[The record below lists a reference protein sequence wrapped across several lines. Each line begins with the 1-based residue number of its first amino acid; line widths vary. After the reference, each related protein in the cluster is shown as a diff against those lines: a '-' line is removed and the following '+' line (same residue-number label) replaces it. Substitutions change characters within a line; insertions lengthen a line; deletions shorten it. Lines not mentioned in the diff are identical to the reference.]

1 MTTEPNRNTK
11 LMKDSF
17 TLQEIA
23 DWQLYNDKS
32 QVELPSIQR
41 GFVWKPKQVED
52 LWDSILRGYPIGSFL
67 FSKSGEKLY
76 LMDGQQRSTSIFL
89 GHFNPY
95 NQIDTTKA
103 WSIKGELPVLWI
115 DIKPEALPNSSKYSF
130 RMTTRSHP
138 WGYQASKNDFKLSI
152 SDRRKALELFRH
164 HSNNNGGYT
173 SFKNS
178 TVFPYD
184 CNFPIPLCFFIES
197 DTIENVILKCELHL
211 PDYFSTKRGG
221 FINKADFLNTLKTN
235 LSDELNNVLYDIQ
248 RAKTISIKS
257 NIIDDRV
264 LNEENESENP
274 TLFVR
279 INSAGTTLTGDDL
292 IYSIYKATFPDAKNL
307 IENVGLNFVPPTQ
320 VLSLISRIVSSD
332 LDNNNFTKKL
342 NVRDFQRKIKNYEF
356 KQRLKLLI
364 QSREIENLFENSI
377 SILSCKDNTLFS
389 GEIPPI
395 IIKQFIKRN
404 QELYLFFL
412 YWLHINPVN
421 QLDNN
426 LKLKIVSKLI
436 CFAWFGFDNLLR
448 LWSENI
454 SNRNFWNEPLNNIMG
469 WDGSDGINFLLP
481 PDLLRKYYE
490 QEEVIN
496 MFRINNENKWG
507 LFPEGVGKDI
517 ISFYKSVKKEEFDM
531 PKSNEFFWK
540 FIGKIQYNKQIILFA
555 QRDYINSTFKDFNQ
569 LDEIEDTNVPWDWDH
584 IYPSE
589 WVYRKVYCNQSIKDW
604 NNSNGNFRA
613 ISLEHNRSRSNK
625 QSPKDISIKEE
636 RDYSFIKENDWEYW
650 KNIDNRIWDDKIENH
665 FKAITTRT
673 INIYES
679 FWNDLKI
686 NELIDI

>member
-1 MTTEPNRNTK
+1 
-11 LMKDSF
+11 MKDFF

-23 DWQLYNDKS
+23 DWQLHNDKT

-76 LMDGQQRSTSIFL
+76 LMDGQQRSTSIFM

-95 NQIDTTKA
+95 SQNDATKA

-115 DIKPEALPNSSKYSF
+115 DIKPEALLNSSKYSL
-130 RMTTRSHP
+130 RLTTRSHP
-138 WGYQASKNDFKLSI
+138 WGYQASNNDSKLNV
-152 SDRRKALELFRH
+152 SDRRKALELFKQ
-164 HSNNNGGYT
+164 HSNNDGGYT

-178 TVFPYD
+178 TVFPFD
-184 CNFPIPLCFFIES
+184 CSFPIPLCFFIES
-197 DTIENVILKCELHL
+197 ESIENVISKCELHI

-221 FINKADFLNTLKTN
+221 FNNKTEFLNSLKTD
-235 LSDELNNVLYDIQ
+235 LSVDLNKLFYDIQ
-248 RAKTISIKS
+248 RAKTISVKS

-264 LNEENESENP
+264 LNEETDSENP

-279 INSAGTTLTGDDL
+279 INSAGTTLTGDEL

-307 IENVGLNFVPPTQ
+307 IENVGLNFISPTQ
-320 VLSLISRIVSSD
+320 VLSLVSRIVSSD

-342 NVRDFQRKIKNYEF
+342 NVRDFQRKIRNDNF
-356 KQRLKLLI
+356 KQCLKYLI
-364 QSREIENLFENSI
+364 QSKEIEKLFDMSI

-395 IIKQFIKRN
+395 IIKQFIKKN

-412 YWLHINPVN
+412 YWLHTYSGN
-421 QLDNN
+421 QLDDN
-426 LKLKIVSKLI
+426 LKLKMVSKLI
-436 CFAWFGFDNLLR
+436 CFAWFGFDNLPR

-454 SNRNFWNEPLNNIMG
+454 SNKNFWNEPLNNLIW
-469 WDGSDGINFLLP
+469 WDGSDGIHFLLP
-481 PDLLRKYYE
+481 PNLLKKYYE
-490 QEEVIN
+490 QESVIN
-496 MFRINNENKWG
+496 MFRIKNEHKWG

-517 ISFYKSVKKEEFDM
+517 ISFYKSVKKEEFDL
-531 PKSNEFFWK
+531 PKSNEFFWE
-540 FIGKIQYNKQIILFA
+540 FIGKIQYNKQMILFA

-613 ISLEHNRSRSNK
+613 ISLEHNRSRSNQ
-625 QSPKDISIKEE
+625 QSPKGISTKDE
-636 RDYSFIKENDWEYW
+636 RECSFIKENDWEYW

-686 NELIDI
+686 NELIDV

>member
-1 MTTEPNRNTK
+1 
-11 LMKDSF
+11 MKDFF

-23 DWQLYNDKS
+23 DWQLYNDKT

-76 LMDGQQRSTSIFL
+76 LMDGQQRSTSIL
-89 GHFNPY
+89 IGHFNPY
-95 NQIDTTKA
+95 NQIDATKA

-115 DIKPEALPNSSKYSF
+115 DIKPEALLNSSKYSL
-130 RMTTRSHP
+130 RLTTRSHP
-138 WGYQASKNDFKLSI
+138 WGYQASNNDSKLNV
-152 SDRRKALELFRH
+152 SDRRKALELFKQ

-178 TVFPYD
+178 TVFPFD
-184 CNFPIPLCFFIES
+184 CSFPIPLCFFIES
-197 DTIENVILKCELHL
+197 DSIENVISKCELHI

-221 FINKADFLNTLKTN
+221 FNNKVEFLNSLKTN
-235 LSDELNNVLYDIQ
+235 LSVELNNLFYDIQ
-248 RAKTISIKS
+248 RAKTISVKS

-264 LNEENESENP
+264 LNEENDSENP

-292 IYSIYKATFPDAKNL
+292 IYSIYKATFPDVKDL
-307 IENVGLNFVPPTQ
+307 IENVGLNFISPTQ
-320 VLSLISRIVSSD
+320 VLSLVSRIVSSD
-332 LDNNNFTKKL
+332 LDNDNFTKKL
-342 NVRDFQRKIKNYEF
+342 NVRDFQRKIRNNDF
-356 KQRLKLLI
+356 KQRLKYLI
-364 QSREIENLFENSI
+364 QSKEIEKLFDKSI

-395 IIKQFIKRN
+395 IIKQFIKKN

-412 YWLHINPVN
+412 YWLHNNSGN
-421 QLDNN
+421 QLDDN

-436 CFAWFGFDNLLR
+436 CFAWFGFDNLPR

-454 SNRNFWNEPLNNIMG
+454 SNKNFWNEPLNNLIW
-469 WDGSDGINFLLP
+469 WDGSDGIHFLLP
-481 PDLLRKYYE
+481 PNLLKKYYE
-490 QEEVIN
+490 QEGVIN
-496 MFRINNENKWG
+496 MFRIKNEHKWG

-517 ISFYKSVKKEEFDM
+517 ISFYKSVKKEEFDL
-531 PKSNEFFWK
+531 PKSNEFFWE
-540 FIGKIQYNKQIILFA
+540 FIGKIQYNKQMILFA
-555 QRDYINSTFKDFNQ
+555 QRDYVNSTFKDFNQ

-604 NNSNGNFRA
+604 NNTNGNFRA
-613 ISLEHNRSRSNK
+613 ISLEHNRSRSNQ
-625 QSPKDISIKEE
+625 QSPKGISTKEE
-636 RDYSFIKENDWEYW
+636 REYSFIKENDWEYW

-686 NELIDI
+686 NELIDV

>member
-1 MTTEPNRNTK
+1 
-11 LMKDSF
+11 MKDFF

-23 DWQLYNDKS
+23 EWQLHNDKS

-52 LWDSILRGYPIGSFL
+52 LWDSILRGFPIGSFL
-67 FSKSGEKLY
+67 FSKSGDKLY

-95 NQIDTTKA
+95 NQIEATKA

-115 DIKPEALPNSSKYSF
+115 DIKPETLPNSSKYSF
-130 RMTTRSHP
+130 RLTTRSHP
-138 WGYQASKNDFKLSI
+138 WGYQASNNDSKLNI
-152 SDRRKALELFRH
+152 SDRRKALGLFKQH
-164 HSNNNGGYT
+164 TNNSSGYT

-178 TVFPYD
+178 TTFPFD
-184 CNFPIPLCFFIES
+184 RSFPIPLCFFIDS
-197 DTIENVILKCELHL
+197 NSIENVISKCKLHL
-211 PDYFSTKRGG
+211 PDYFSTKRGDFSNKEE
-221 FINKADFLNTLKTN
+221 FINSLKTT
-235 LSDELNNVLYDIQ
+235 LSVDLNNIFSDIEQ
-248 RAKTISIKS
+248 VKKTIIKS
-257 NIIDDRV
+257 NVIEDRV

-307 IENVGLNFVPPTQ
+307 IENVGLNFISPTQ
-320 VLSLISRIVSSD
+320 VLSLVSRIVSSD
-332 LDNNNFTKKL
+332 LDDKTFTKKL
-342 NVRDFQRKIKNYEF
+342 NVRDFQRKIKNDDF
-356 KQRLKLLI
+356 KNHLKKLI
-364 QSREIENLFENSI
+364 QSREIEKLFDKSI
-377 SILSCKDNTLFS
+377 SILSCKDNQLFN

-412 YWLHINPVN
+412 YWLNTNTEV
-421 QLDNN
+421 QLDDN
-426 LKLKIVSKLI
+426 LKIKIVSKLI
-436 CFAWFGFDNLLR
+436 CFAWFGFDNLPR

-454 SNRNFWNEPLNNIMG
+454 SNKNFWNEPLNNLIW
-469 WDGSDGINFLLP
+469 WDGSDGIHFLLP
-481 PDLLRKYYE
+481 PVLLKKYYE
-490 QEEVIN
+490 QEEVMN
-496 MFRINNENKWG
+496 MFRSNNEHKWG
-507 LFPEGVGKDI
+507 LYPDGVGEDI
-517 ISFYKSVKKEEFDM
+517 ISYYKSVKKEEFDIS
-531 PKSNEFFWK
+531 KANEFFWE
-540 FIGKIQYNKQIILFA
+540 FIGKIQYNKQMILFA

-613 ISLEHNRSRSNK
+613 ISLEHNRSRSNQ
-625 QSPKDISIKEE
+625 QSPKDISTNEE
-636 RDYSFIKENDWEYW
+636 REYSFINENDWVYW
-650 KNIDNRIWDDKIENH
+650 ENLDNRIWDDKIENH
-665 FKAITTRT
+665 FKAITIRT
-673 INIYES
+673 INIYECL
-679 FWNDLKI
+679 WNDLKI

>member
-1 MTTEPNRNTK
+1 
-11 LMKDSF
+11 MKDSF

-95 NQIDTTKA
+95 NQIDSTKA

-115 DIKPEALPNSSKYSF
+115 DIKPEALPNSSKYSI
-130 RMTTRSHP
+130 RLTTRSHP
-138 WGYQASKNDFKLSI
+138 WGYQAINNDSKLNI
-152 SDRRKALELFRH
+152 SDRRKALELFKQ

-197 DTIENVILKCELHL
+197 DNIENVISNCELHL
-211 PDYFSTKRGG
+211 PDFFSTKRGG
-221 FINKADFLNTLKTN
+221 FKNKADFLNTLKTN

-307 IENVGLNFVPPTQ
+307 IENVGLNFVSPTQ
-320 VLSLISRIVSSD
+320 VLSLVSRIVSSD

-342 NVRDFQRKIKNYEF
+342 NVRDFQRKIKNDDYKE
-356 KQRLKLLI
+356 RLKLLI
-364 QSREIENLFENSI
+364 QSREIENLFEKSI

-412 YWLHINPVN
+412 YWLHINPVYS
-421 QLDNN
+421 LDNN

-436 CFAWFGFDNLLR
+436 CFAWFGFDNLPR

-454 SNRNFWNEPLNNIMG
+454 SNRNFWNEPLNNLMG
-469 WDGSDGINFLLP
+469 WDGSDGIHFLLP

-496 MFRINNENKWG
+496 MFIINNEHKWG
-507 LFPEGVGKDI
+507 LFLEGVGKDI

-584 IYPSE
+584 IYPNS
-589 WVYRKVYCNQSIKDW
+589 WVYNMKNCKQIIRDW
-604 NNSNGNFRA
+604 NNTNGNYRA

-625 QSPKDISIKEE
+625 QSPKDISTKEE